1 MTMDTEGKLVQ
12 MTGMRENSLPEER
25 ESESENDREE
35 EGEKNWNVSHLFIQL
50 MIFFCK
56 YFISKVWQ
64 HIITT

>member
-35 EGEKNWNVSHLFIQL
+35 EGEKN
-50 MIFFCK
+50 
-56 YFISKVWQ
+56 
-64 HIITT
+64 